1 MSKQWALATLPLA
14 ILLAACS
21 SQPAATPSEH
31 AATSAAP
38 SAEASAMADGG
49 SGSEV
54 AKADHGDHKGF
65 PVTIENCGVSITY
78 EKAPEKAITMNQ
90 GATEVMLALGLEDH
104 MVGTAYLDD
113 PKIGDK
119 FKAAYDKV
127 PVLAEKYPTLE
138 QFLAAEPDFAY
149 ASYPS
154 AFEAKNTK
162 DREEL
167 KADGINTYVS
177 DFGCKDHEGQPAS
190 WERVYN
196 QITDI
201 AKIFGHADHADKI
214 INEQKKI
221 VDDIAAKKAA
231 KGAKAV
237 WWDSGV
243 KESPFVAGGTGGP
256 QLIMDAVGFEN
267 AFKSTADNWF
277 DSTWEE
283 FVAADPDWIILADA
297 SWDEAKGKI
306 EHAKNDPV
314 LKELRAVKE
323 DKFLTLPFSQ
333 TTPGVTLVDGLESLD
348 KQLNESK

>member
-1 MSKQWALATLPLA
+1 MSKQWAFATLPFA

-21 SQPAATPSEH
+21 SQPAATPSE
-31 AATSAAP
+31 SAAASAVP

-78 EKAPEKAITMNQ
+78 EKAPEKAISMNQ

-113 PKIGDK
+113 PQIGDK
-119 FKAAYDKV
+119 FKAAYDKI

-149 ASYPS
+149 ASYSPFTS
-154 AFEAKNTK
+154 EKFKT
-162 DREEL
+162 REEL
-167 KADGINTYVS
+167 MADGINTYVS
-177 DFGCKDHEGQPAS
+177 DFACKDLEGQPAT
-190 WERVYN
+190 WERVHN
-196 QITDI
+196 QISDI
-201 AKIFGHADHADKI
+201 AKIFGHPEKADALVAD
-214 INEQKKI
+214 QKKV
-221 VDDIAAKKAA
+221 VDEISAKKAG
-231 KGAKAV
+231 KGAKVV

-243 KESPFVAGGTGGP
+243 KDAPFVAGGTGGP

-277 DSTWEE
+277 DGTWEE
-283 FVAADPDWIILADA
+283 FVAADPDWIVLADA

-333 TTPGVTLVDGLESLD
+333 TTPGVTLVDGLESLN
-348 KQLNESK
+348 KQLSESK